1 MIFFNKLIN
10 WWRLRQNF
18 VIADGADNSV
28 TFSQQLF
35 RHIRRAAGD
44 DTSPKVFVFFI
55 PDTQHYGFT
64 IDPQLEQDT
73 QLADIQY
80 NSKHRCLGFESLN
93 PTVQRILYDYGVNVV
108 DRPVKLSVSVHTTNS
123 LTYYQIEKPHE
134 KFTRHHSSL

>member
-44 DTSPKVFVFFI
+44 
-55 PDTQHYGFT
+55 DTQHYGFT